1 MSIKIPIETS
11 ARHIHVSQED
21 FQLLFGE
28 DAQLHYIKELSQPG
42 QYLCQERLTVK
53 GPKGEYKN
61 MAILGP
67 FRKETQIELSLTD
80 TRKIGL
86 PGLIRQ
92 SGDTVDENRNI
103 FFMFYQTFC
112 PFNSH
117 LRHPFV
123 MFRLLIKRRIDD
135 FYVIPANRFPDI
147 RYFLRAFIN

>member
-11 ARHIHVSQED
+11 ARHIHVSQKD
-21 FQLLFGE
+21 FHILFGE

-53 GPKGEYKN
+53 GPKGEYQN

-112 PFNSH
+112 TLNCH
-117 LRHPFV
+117 
-123 MFRLLIKRRIDD
+123 FRYTFMVFRQFIKGRINNLH
-135 FYVIPANRFPDI
+135 I
-147 RYFLRAFIN
+147 